1 MSKLTIV
8 CARYNEDIHWMLPII
23 ENAVIYNKGN
33 NNLDYI
39 PKNKVIHCENIGRE
53 GGTYIKHIIDNYS
66 NLSDHIMFLQGNP
79 IDHIYHNYNDSINEI
94 YSIVNEDKP
103 YHFKYISKWLVP
115 VHKDEVLDYSSGISS
130 VSMDLIHSIEIN
142 KIIEILVSIPN
153 SDKIKYAE
161 INDFLNNLILQ
172 KIKNQF
178 IKLYELTN
186 IIIKYD
192 SYFFHTT
199 EGCVFQKKIY
209 NLFDNGNDFIKM
221 FETCN
226 YSYGSGAMFI
236 VHKKQILR
244 RPIEFWKQLNECLQ
258 EISPPAGYGLEK
270 LWPII
275 M

>member
-1 MSKLTIV
+1 MSELTVV

-23 ENAVIYNKGN
+23 ENAIIYNKGS

-39 PKNKVIHCENIGRE
+39 PKNKVIQCENIGRE

-66 NLSDHIMFLQGNP
+66 NLSEHIMFLQGNP
-79 IDHIYHNYNDSINEI
+79 IDHIYHNCEDSINEI
-94 YSIVNEDKP
+94 YSIVNENKP

-130 VSMDLIHSIEIN
+130 VTIDLLNPIEIN
-142 KIIEILVSIPN
+142 KIIKILESIPN
-153 SDKIKYAE
+153 SDKNKYAE
-161 INDFLNNLILQ
+161 VNNFLNHLREKEKENSL
-172 KIKNQF
+172 

-209 NLFDNGNDFIKM
+209 KLFDDGNDFIKM
-221 FETCN
+221 FETSN
-226 YSYGSGAMFI
+226 YVYGSGAMFI

-244 RPIEFWKQLNECLQ
+244 RPIEFWKQLYEGMQ